1 MMKKNSPY
9 TSAFTACSF
18 LFSEFN
24 AVLPLLRSDNAD
36 LLLKDESVNRH
47 YLMVNNEA
55 SARKILLEFK
65 RRYKTVPIAFWDW
78 YDTLDETAQK
88 AALLYVILKT
98 YKLLFDF
105 HIHVAIKKWNSVDH
119 TLTTN
124 DLQMELL
131 DVSAND
137 EFVDSWSV
145 QTKKKLM
152 SAYLT
157 ILRQADMMDSKT
169 NELRPLRLMPNEYK
183 YYIENGELWFLDACL
198 LTPMEKD
205 NIINAYKTI

>member
-1 MMKKNSPY
+1 MSKNNSPY
-9 TSAFTACSF
+9 SSAFTACSF

-24 AVLPLLRSDNAD
+24 AILPLLNSDD
-36 LLLKDESVNRH
+36 SEFLLKEEIHSRNCI
-47 YLMVNNEA
+47 MVNNEV
-55 SARKILLEFK
+55 SAKRIIHEFK
-65 RRYKTVPIAFWDW
+65 RRYDAVPKDFWEW
-78 YDTLDETAQK
+78 YDMLDETAQK
-88 AALLYVILKT
+88 AALLYVIIKT
-98 YKLLFDF
+98 YKLIFDF

-119 TLTTN
+119 TITTN

-137 EFVDSWSV
+137 EFVDSWSE

-157 ILRQADMMDSKT
+157 ILRQADMLDSKS

-183 YYIENGELWFLDACL
+183 YYIDNGDVWFLDACL
-198 LTPMEKD
+198 LTPMEKE
-205 NIINAYKTI
+205 NIINAYKTV

>member
-1 MMKKNSPY
+1 MPKNNSPY

-24 AVLPLLRSDNAD
+24 AVLPLLQSEDANQ
-36 LLLKDESVNRH
+36 LLKEEVVNRH
-47 YLMVNNEA
+47 YLMVNNEV
-55 SARKILLEFK
+55 SAKRIIHEFK
-65 RRYKTVPIAFWDW
+65 RRYDAVPKDFWEW
-78 YDTLDETAQK
+78 YDMLDETAQK
-88 AALLYVILKT
+88 AALLYVIIKT
-98 YKLLFDF
+98 YKLVFDF
-105 HIHVAIKKWNSVDH
+105 HVHVAIKKWNSVDH
-119 TLTTN
+119 SITTD

-137 EFVDSWSV
+137 EFVDSWSE

-157 ILRQADMMDSKT
+157 ILRQADMLDSKS

-183 YYIENGELWFLDACL
+183 YYIDNGDVWFLDACL
-198 LTPMEKD
+198 LTPMEKE
-205 NIINAYKTI
+205 NIINAYKTV

>member
-1 MMKKNSPY
+1 MPKNNSPY

-24 AVLPLLRSDNAD
+24 AVLPLLQSEDANQ
-36 LLLKDESVNRH
+36 LLKEEAVNRH

-55 SARKILLEFK
+55 SAKKILLEFK
-65 RRYKTVPIAFWDW
+65 RRYASVPQDFWLW
-78 YDTLDETAQK
+78 YDMLDETAQK
-88 AALLYVILKT
+88 AALLYVIIKT
-98 YKLLFDF
+98 YKLVFDF

-119 TLTTN
+119 SITTD

-137 EFVDSWSV
+137 EFVDSWSE

-157 ILRQADMMDSKT
+157 ILRQADMLDTKT
-169 NELRPLRLMPNEYK
+169 NELRPIRLMPNEYK
-183 YYIENGELWFLDACL
+183 YYIDNGEVWFLDACL
-198 LTPMEKD
+198 LTPMEKE
-205 NIINAYKTI
+205 NIINAYKTV

>member
-88 AALLYVILKT
+88 AALLYVIIKT

>member
-1 MMKKNSPY
+1 MPKNNSPY

-24 AVLPLLRSDNAD
+24 AVLPLLQSEDANQ
-36 LLLKDESVNRH
+36 LLKEEAVNRH

-55 SARKILLEFK
+55 SAKKILLEFK
-65 RRYKTVPIAFWDW
+65 RRYASVPQDFWLW
-78 YDTLDETAQK
+78 YDMLDETAQK
-88 AALLYVILKT
+88 AALLYVIIKT
-98 YKLLFDF
+98 YKLVFDF

-119 TLTTN
+119 SITTD
-124 DLQMELL
+124 DLQIELL

-137 EFVDSWSV
+137 EFVDSWSE

-157 ILRQADMMDSKT
+157 ILRQADMLDTKT
-169 NELRPLRLMPNEYK
+169 NELRPIRLMPNEYK
-183 YYIENGELWFLDACL
+183 YYIDNGDVWFLDACL
-198 LTPMEKD
+198 LTPMEKE
-205 NIINAYKTI
+205 NIINAYKTV

>member
-1 MMKKNSPY
+1 MSRINSPY
-9 TSAFTACSF
+9 SSAFTACSF

-24 AVLPLLRSDNAD
+24 AVLPLLKSDDAD
-36 LLLKDESVNRH
+36 QLLKDESVNRH

-55 SARKILLEFK
+55 SAKKILLEFK
-65 RRYKTVPIAFWDW
+65 RRYNAVPKPFWEW
-78 YDTLDETAQK
+78 YGLLDETAQK
-88 AALLYVILKT
+88 AALLYVIIKT
-98 YKLLFDF
+98 YKLVFDF

-119 TLTTN
+119 TITTN

-137 EFVDSWSV
+137 DFVDSWSE

-169 NELRPLRLMPNEYK
+169 NELRPLRLMPNEYQ
-183 YYIENGELWFLDACL
+183 YYIENGEIWFLDACL
-198 LTPMEKD
+198 LTPMEKES
-205 NIINAYKTI
+205 IINAYRNM

>member
-1 MMKKNSPY
+1 MQRYFSPY
-9 TSAFTACSF
+9 ISTFTACSF
-18 LFSEFN
+18 LYAEFN
-24 AVLPLLRSDNAD
+24 AVLPLLRSENAD
-36 LLLKDESVNRH
+36 ILLKEEVVNRN

-88 AALLYVILKT
+88 AALLYVIIKT